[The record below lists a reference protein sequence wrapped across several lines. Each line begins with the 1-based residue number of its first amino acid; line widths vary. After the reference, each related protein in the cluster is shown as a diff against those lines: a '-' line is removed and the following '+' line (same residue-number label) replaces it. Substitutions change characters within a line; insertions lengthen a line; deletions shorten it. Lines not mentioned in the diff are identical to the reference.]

1 MSTYAWA
8 IRPNGLV
15 SHRGRGEHGG
25 MHALL
30 GVLRVIGELVAFSY
44 RLRTGS
50 GVRGAGCAAR

>member
-8 IRPNGLV
+8 IRPGGLA
-15 SHRGRGEHGG
+15 SHRGGRGRGG

-44 RLRTGS
+44 RLRTGR
-50 GVRGAGCAAR
+50 GVRGAAAR